1 MSIKK
6 KAWFSVAY
14 MFALTAVAS
23 GALIGLS
30 RLTRERVEANEKLA
44 FEKAVLACLAVPIPE
59 RASNLELHR
68 LYVELVREPDE
79 ASHGAYRLVKDG
91 AVAAFALPFEG
102 QGFWNPIRGVIGIA
116 ADRETI
122 TGIAFYEQSETPGLG
137 AEIVKPRFRKQF
149 EAEKKIASFGS
160 PLAFRPEAEETR
172 PSEINALTGAT
183 QTCSRLERMLN
194 ERLARWREDM
204 KSGAADERR

>member
-1 MSIKK
+1 MSIKNRP
-6 KAWFSVAY
+6 WFSVAY
-14 MFALTAVAS
+14 MFALTAAAS
-23 GALIGLS
+23 VMLIGLS

-44 FEKAVLACLAVPIPE
+44 FEKAVLACLAVAVPE
-59 RASNLELHR
+59 GASNLDLHR

-79 ASHGAYRLVKDG
+79 ASHGAYRLMKDG

-116 ADRETI
+116 ADRETV

-149 EAEKKIASFGS
+149 AAGKKLAPSEM
-160 PLAFRPEAEETR
+160 PLAFRPETEQAGA
-172 PSEINALTGAT
+172 SEVNALTGAT

-194 ERLARWREDM
+194 ERLARWREARKDTEE
-204 KSGAADERR
+204 K